1 MGTLHKHKQSISFTK
16 PQIEYLRA
24 AAERLGITVGDMVRR
39 IIDQHRE
46 ADPSTPRGGK

>member
-1 MGTLHKHKQSISFTK
+1 MGTLHKQSIGFTK

-24 AAERLGITVGDMVRR
+24 AAERLGITVGDVVRR

-46 ADPSTPRGGK
+46 ADPSIRNPRGGK